1 MLSFVIAP
9 CVARLL
15 LEPAII
21 PRETGPNLAELG
33 GVLSAIEQDENWFGV
48 FIPAP

>member
-21 PRETGPNLAELG
+21 ARETGPNLADLS
-33 GVLSAIEQDENWFGV
+33 VLFAVAQDKNWFGV